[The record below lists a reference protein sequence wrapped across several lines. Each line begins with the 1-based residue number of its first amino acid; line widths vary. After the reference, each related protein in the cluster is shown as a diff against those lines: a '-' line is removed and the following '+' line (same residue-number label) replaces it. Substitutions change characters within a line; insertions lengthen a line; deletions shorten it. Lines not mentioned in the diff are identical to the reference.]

1 MMIATL
7 AGAAVFAIAAPFALY
22 PLALF
27 LRAAIAPREIA
38 SAEITPT
45 VDLIICAHNESASIG
60 AKIENALA
68 LDYPPDRLSI
78 CVASDGSTDG
88 TVEIAR
94 SYIARSSTAGATA
107 DGDDRPEGSER
118 IRVLDLPRSGKAHA
132 LKEATQTS
140 RAEVLAFSDA
150 NSEWTRPSLRALVR
164 PFADPDVGGVAGDQR
179 YVNSDREPGQP
190 GDDSI
195 GERSYWSFDRWLK
208 RWQSRAGNAI
218 SATGAIYAIRRS
230 LFQPPPPDATD
241 DFMISTGVIAQGRR
255 LVFCEEAVALEPPAS
270 GHHGEFQ
277 RKVRI
282 TTRGLR
288 AVLYRRALLNPFAHG
303 AYAFE
308 LLVHKLWRRLTWLP
322 LLGLVV
328 LAPFG
333 LAEGGILALLAL
345 CVLGGVGAGILGLVV
360 PGLRRLKP
368 ISIASYAIMV
378 NGACAMATLDVMRG
392 RRVSHWEPARASNA
406 PGEVSGSPS

>member
-1 MMIATL
+1 MIGTL
-7 AGAAVFAIAAPFALY
+7 MGVALFTLAAPFALY
-22 PLALF
+22 PLVLF
-27 LRAAIAPREIA
+27 LRAALAPRDIA
-38 SAEITPT
+38 SADITPT
-45 VDLIICAHNESASIG
+45 VDLIICAHNEAASIG

-68 LDYPPDRLSI
+68 LDYPPNRLSI
-78 CVASDGSTDG
+78 CIASDGSTDE

-94 SYIARSSTAGATA
+94 SHAERVQSTADENSPAS
-107 DGDDRPEGSER
+107 DR
-118 IRVLDLPRSGKAHA
+118 IRILDLPRNGKAHA
-132 LKEATQTS
+132 LREATRTS

-150 NSEWTRPSLRALVR
+150 NSQWTPPSLRALVR
-164 PFADPDVGGVAGDQR
+164 SFADPEVGGVAGDQR
-179 YVNSDREPGQP
+179 YVDPDRQAERGA
-190 GDDSI
+190 DDSI

-270 GHHGEFQ
+270 GHQGEFQ

-322 LLGLVV
+322 LAALVL

-333 LAEGGILALLAL
+333 LAAGGVLAILSL
-345 CVLGGVGAGILGLVV
+345 CVAGGVGAGILGLVV
-360 PGLRRLKP
+360 PATRRFKP

-392 RRVSHWEPARASNA
+392 RRVSHWEPARATNA
-406 PGEVSGSPS
+406 SGEVSGSPS